1 MGACRLRCADNGGI
15 VPLDRHAG
23 NVLGHRTVE
32 QVDTLR
38 NIPKL
43 GADDFR
49 RPMLQR
55 GPIDLYGALRRTPHA
70 DQRVQVRFCRNR
82 SAR

>member
-1 MGACRLRCADNGGI
+1 
-15 VPLDRHAG
+15 
-23 NVLGHRTVE
+23 
-32 QVDTLR
+32 
-38 NIPKL
+38 
-43 GADDFR
+43 
-49 RPMLQR
+49 MLQR